1 MTVFK
6 VSLKQFPKIKDTASP
21 TQLEILIFRDGEEG
35 DSAVYLTNVI
45 YIHLKY
51 LVECTRGS
59 TGKALEAAVA
69 AVSFPFIE
77 LKAASP
83 VNLSTSETTPRRQ
96 TQPSSL
102 SNGLASDPNHIFSI

>member
-6 VSLKQFPKIKDTASP
+6 VSLKQFPKMKDTASP

-51 LVECTRGS
+51 LV
-59 TGKALEAAVA
+59 
-69 AVSFPFIE
+69 
-77 LKAASP
+77 
-83 VNLSTSETTPRRQ
+83 
-96 TQPSSL
+96 
-102 SNGLASDPNHIFSI
+102 